1 MKLLDL
7 ITAGLSGAGLGLLF
21 IATAQGIFHWH
32 EFLVGGGFLIAAFV
46 YSITRG

>member
-1 MKLLDL
+1 MKLLDFL
-7 ITAGLSGAGLGLLF
+7 TAGLCGVGFALLC
-21 IATAQGIFHWH
+21 IATAQGIFHYH